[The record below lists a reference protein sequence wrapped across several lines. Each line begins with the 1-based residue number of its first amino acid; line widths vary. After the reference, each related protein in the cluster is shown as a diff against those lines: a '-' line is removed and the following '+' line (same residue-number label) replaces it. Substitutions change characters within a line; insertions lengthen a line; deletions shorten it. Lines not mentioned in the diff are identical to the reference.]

1 MKIFSWK
8 IEISELHSMQ
18 QPFIWMAKQLYFFL
32 FKPTGYKEHINH
44 SLIFG
49 NKCLIYKMDD
59 ATLWH
64 ISYERLSHLEIP
76 ENSYYG
82 ASMQHPCVIFVHTND
97 NDKYSFPHNLTE
109 TMITEIS
116 VEIAKS
122 VHSSSSMER
131 KISIIMGLWSE
142 GFLSDS
148 EVKSWADKQILNSD
162 EDLYDPLI
170 ELSLKGPE
178 VCVKKPSYEFPSRM
192 KFTFREK
199 FAIRLAKLN
208 LESAEEKKQFINWT
222 ARHAMGEDQNIPEV
236 QFGYQLDHYL
246 DYDQMDPLVYFE
258 RNVELYRE
266 ASEKI
271 LNLLLKQSNF

>member
-1 MKIFSWK
+1 
-8 IEISELHSMQ
+8 
-18 QPFIWMAKQLYFFL
+18 
-32 FKPTGYKEHINH
+32 
-44 SLIFG
+44 
-49 NKCLIYKMDD
+49 
-59 ATLWH
+59 
-64 ISYERLSHLEIP
+64 
-76 ENSYYG
+76 
-82 ASMQHPCVIFVHTND
+82 
-97 NDKYSFPHNLTE
+97 
-109 TMITEIS
+109 
-116 VEIAKS
+116 
-122 VHSSSSMER
+122 MER